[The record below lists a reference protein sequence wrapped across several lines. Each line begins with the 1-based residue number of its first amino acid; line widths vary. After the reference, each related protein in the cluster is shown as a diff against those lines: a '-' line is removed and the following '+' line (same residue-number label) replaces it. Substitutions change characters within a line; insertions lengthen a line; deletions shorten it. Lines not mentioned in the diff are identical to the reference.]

1 MKTETIEEAATKYIE
16 EDENNSDNEC
26 NDSYY
31 VYSRE
36 GAKQAF
42 INGAK
47 SEAAERYW
55 LQQWKLKS
63 KNLLRS

>member
-1 MKTETIEEAATKYIE
+1 MKTESIEEAATKYIE

-47 SEAAERYW
+47 SEAAKEYW
-55 LQQWKLKS
+55 YNEFLNLKI
-63 KNLLRS
+63 